1 MFYYDSCGNGY
12 RKGLD
17 NLSFKVK
24 HFSPKLNYPSI
35 ALTNARQS
43 KIICLPTIDLFR
55 HKDTKASSKIIPIFW
70 TFAVHI

>member
-1 MFYYDSCGNGY
+1 MFWNHSCGNGL

-24 HFSPKLNYPSI
+24 HFSPKLNYPLI
-35 ALTNARQS
+35 ALANARQS
-43 KIICLPTIDLFR
+43 KIIYLPTIDLFR
-55 HKDTKASSKIIPIFW
+55 HNDRKASSKIIPIFW